1 MHNFFIRQNAT
12 IPILKM
18 AVIDDGRNSYREL
31 MEGLDNTSITFSMQD
46 YDTGIY
52 KIANK
57 EANITEV
64 QYYDAITPK
73 RFYIYYKFSSTDTN
87 REGVYLGQFKIDFHD
102 HNNNHERTGQLIV
115 PIENELY
122 IHILSSF
129 TYSTPY

>member
-18 AVIDDGRNSYREL
+18 AVIDDGRNSYRDL
-31 MEGLDNTSITFSMQD
+31 MDQLDNTSITFSMQD

-57 EANITEV
+57 EASVTEV
-64 QYYDAITPK
+64 QHYSSNAKK
-73 RFYIYYKFSSTDTN
+73 RFYIYYKFDATDTN
-87 REGVYLGQFKIDFHD
+87 TEGVYLGQFKIDFLD
-102 HNNNHERTGQLIV
+102 HTQNHRRTGELIV

-122 IHILSSF
+122 IHVLPTF
-129 TYSTPY
+129 TYSRPA